1 MATTGAKDRI
11 GGGAV
16 DQYWRPSRS
25 RAQLVIVTLR
35 WIRW

>member
-25 RAQLVIVTLR
+25 RAHLFITLR